1 MVLFLTWFAH
11 FATFVLKNRKVCKIN
26 WIVGAL
32 RAECV
37 NFRINI
43 YQCKK
48 RGELVTTEG
57 FIYKYMNSS
66 ITTRV
71 CDTPGNISLL
81 SSSGGRSSSSSSN
94 TIRLSR
100 IREEYEGEHWEEETC
115 DVKLSYDLKFNCC
128 IMQ

>member
-1 MVLFLTWFAH
+1 M
-11 FATFVLKNRKVCKIN
+11 
-26 WIVGAL
+26 
-32 RAECV
+32 
-37 NFRINI
+37 
-43 YQCKK
+43 
-48 RGELVTTEG
+48 TTEG

-66 ITTRV
+66 ITARV

-100 IREEYEGEHWEEETC
+100 IEEEEYGEGETC

-128 IMQ
+128 VMQRD